1 MAYIGQSPA
10 SVALTASDIT
20 DGIISNAK
28 LAQDVISAETA
39 LGATPADTDEFL
51 VSDAGTLKRMD
62 YSHIKAGGAWNLLQT
77 QTASSSALIEFDTTY
92 ITSSYSVYKIIISHL
107 VPSAVGPN
115 TEMFCQFKHGGS
127 YITSG
132 YGFSSFHHVDSSAS
146 SFSGAASASA
156 TAYQVTSDNLGGDT
170 GENSSWEFTLDDPLG
185 TANKKIMW
193 GSGGN
198 VNHDNSYSRESTI
211 GGSFNVGAIE
221 AIKFYMETGDFESG
235 KFSLY
240 GIST

>member
-1 MAYIGQSPA
+1 MAISLVNNLSMNRSDTA
-10 SVALTASDIT
+10 VADQVWTATSATLSDFQ
-20 DGIISNAK
+20 G
-28 LAQDVISAETA
+28 
-39 LGATPADTDEFL
+39 
-51 VSDAGTLKRMD
+51 VSGVWTLL
-62 YSHIKAGGAWNLLQT
+62 NT
-77 QTASSSALIEFDTTY
+77 VNASSSSEIEFDSTY
-92 ITSSYSVYKIIISHL
+92 ITSTYKVYKIIISHL

-115 TEMFCQFKHGGS
+115 TEMFCEFKQGGS

-132 YGFSSFHHVDSSAS
+132 YGFSSFHHVDSSTT

-170 GENSSWEFTLDDPLG
+170 GENSSWEFTLDDPAG

-211 GGSFNVGAIE
+211 GGSFNVGALT
-221 AIKFYMETGDFESG
+221 AIKFTMETGDFESG
-235 KFSLY
+235 RFALY
-240 GIST
+240 GLTTT